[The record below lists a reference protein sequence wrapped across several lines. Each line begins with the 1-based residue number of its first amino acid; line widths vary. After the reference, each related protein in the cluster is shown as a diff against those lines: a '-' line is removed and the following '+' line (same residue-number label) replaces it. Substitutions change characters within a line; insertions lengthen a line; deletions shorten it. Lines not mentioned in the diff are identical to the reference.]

1 MPLQIGT
8 NLAGISDWS
17 TQYPFMDYLKN
28 SRSWI
33 TRGETVWGTNEES
46 KLNVDSNGWVKSL
59 SGGSFTS
66 VATFIPNDN
75 QGRRFVVLYEG
86 EGTIEYNFG
95 LKKDMAASSP
105 GRDVVYAT
113 PGESLYLGITKTDP
127 NGTGNYIRNMHVI
140 PEQYESTYTSQLFN
154 PDFLNSLKGYETLR
168 FMDQMVTNNSTQKE
182 WSDRPK
188 PGDFSYYSKGVPVE
202 VMVELANQ
210 TGIDPWFNIPHQA
223 TDEYVRNFS
232 QYVKTHLDPKLKVY
246 VEYSNETWNYQFQQA
261 HYALKQAEQAFPDPQ
276 IGIYDKQRL
285 WFGQRTGQITQIWDE
300 VYGAEKDRVVGVL
313 ATQAASSYTATKSLE
328 ALTQNGMT
336 PKEWGIDAVA
346 IAPYFG
352 LVPNSTESA
361 AQVESWTREA
371 DGGLN
376 KLFQELSEGGVM
388 QGGPPGGA
396 LQEASQFNKAYSQL
410 AQAQGLDLIA
420 YEGGQHLVGASGIE
434 NNQAITDLFIA
445 ANRDPRMGQLYAKYL
460 QQWGLDGGGVFAHY
474 TDVSNPNKW
483 GSWGAKESLY
493 QPNSPKAQ
501 VIRDL
506 LIDPVSGI
514 SPQANPDLSTILG
527 GQPVQIDVLAN
538 DIISDDV
545 TLKIFTQPSKGTVE
559 VLNNGTPANL
569 KDDFISY
576 TPNANASDKD
586 EFTYQLINS
595 KGTSSTAAVQL
606 TITPPPPSTN
616 STLRLEAESLE
627 LQGYQMEQNE
637 GSGAS
642 GGQQVSLKNTGY
654 TEGSIAG
661 QFTGAAGAYQVVVG
675 YYDENDGQSSATVTA
690 GGQSMQFTFDQD
702 LPSDW
707 TTPQSLTT
715 RTVLQQVDLKLG
727 DRFKIAAKMNQSE
740 FARFDYIEFVPVSL
754 AASFTDSLSG
764 LGENGVLTGDQKND
778 VLLGSDDDDIL
789 IGDLGNDD
797 LDGNGG
803 NDIIY
808 TGEGVDKSE
817 GGEGNDFI
825 DGGSGND
832 DLFGEQENGKPLL
845 KTAGNDIIYGGI
857 GDDNIFGDGA
867 TVGDVGSDD
876 ILNGGSGSDNLTG
889 GKGRD
894 YFMYENLPNGDV
906 DNIFDFSSAEADEI
920 VLNKFIFTSLN
931 GEIGSRLGITDFAVV
946 SSNSDVDKNA
956 AIIVYNS
963 SNGNLFYNPDGS
975 GIGGS
980 QQFAE
985 LINKALLSGKDFRID
1000 G

>member
-1 MPLQIGT
+1 MSSQDLNSQGSLPAASPMPLQIGT
-8 NLAGISDWS
+8 NLAGIADWS
-17 TQYPFMDYLKN
+17 TEYPFMDYLKN

-33 TRGETVWGTNEES
+33 TRGGTAVWDTEENS
-46 KLNVDSNGWVKSL
+46 KLNLDSDGWPKSL

-86 EGTIEYNFG
+86 EGTIEYSG

-105 GRDVVYAT
+105 GRDVVYAP
-113 PGESLYLGITKTDP
+113 PGDSLYLGITKTDP

-154 PDFLNSLKGYETLR
+154 PDFLDSLKGYKTLR
-168 FMDQMVTNNSTQKE
+168 FMDQMGTNNSTQKE

-188 PGDFSYYSKGVPVE
+188 PEDFSYYSKGVPVE

-246 VEYSNETWNYQFQQA
+246 VEFSNETWNYQFQQA
-261 HYALKQAEQAFPDPQ
+261 QYALKQGEQAFPDPQ
-276 IGIYDKQRL
+276 TSIYDKQRL
-285 WFGQRTGQITQIWDE
+285 WFGQRTGQITKIWDE

-313 ATQAASSYTATKSLE
+313 ATQAANTYTASKSLE

-352 LVPNSTESA
+352 IVPNSPESA

-376 KLFQELSEGGVM
+376 KLFQELSQGGVL

-410 AQAQGLDLIA
+410 AQAQGLQLLA

-445 ANRDPRMGQLYAKYL
+445 ANRDPRMGQLYAGYL
-460 QQWGLDGGGVFAHY
+460 QQWGLDGGGVFANF
-474 TDVSNPNKW
+474 TDVATPSKW
-483 GSWGAKESLY
+483 GSWGIKESLY

-501 VIRDL
+501 VVQDL

-514 SPQANPDLSTILG
+514 SPQANPDLLTILG
-527 GQPVQIDVLAN
+527 DRPVQIDVLAN
-538 DIISDDV
+538 DLISDDV
-545 TLKIFTQPSKGTVE
+545 TLKILTQPSKGQVE
-559 VLNNGTPANL
+559 VLDNGTPTNL

-576 TPNANASDKD
+576 TPDANASDKD
-586 EFTYQLINS
+586 EFTYQLVNS
-595 KGTSSTAAVQL
+595 KGASSTATVQL
-606 TITPPPPSTN
+606 TITPPSPPTS
-616 STLRLEAESLE
+616 STLRLEAENLE
-627 LQGYQMEQNE
+627 LQGYQVEQNE

-661 QFTGAAGAYQVVVG
+661 QFTGTAGAYQVVVG

-715 RTVLQQVDLKLG
+715 RTVLQQVDLKPG
-727 DRFKIAAKMNQSE
+727 DRFEIAAQMNQTE
-740 FARFDYIEFVPVSL
+740 FARFDYIEFVPVPPL
-754 AASFTDSLSG
+754 APASFTDSLSG
-764 LGENGVLTGDQKND
+764 IGENGVLTGDQKND
-778 VLLGSDDDDIL
+778 VLWGSDDQKIDGEADRDIL
-789 IGDLGNDD
+789 AGDAGQNSWSFATNPAEGDRT
-797 LDGNGG
+797 LDFNVSQLLQSM
-803 NDIIY
+803 
-808 TGEGVDKSE
+808 TGQPIEDY
-817 GGEGNDFI
+817 I
-825 DGGSGND
+825 
-832 DLFGEQENGKPLL
+832 
-845 KTAGNDIIYGGI
+845 
-857 GDDNIFGDGA
+857 
-867 TVGDVGSDD
+867 
-876 ILNGGSGSDNLTG
+876 NL
-889 GKGRD
+889 D
-894 YFMYENLPNGDV
+894 P
-906 DNIFDFSSAEADEI
+906 
-920 VLNKFIFTSLN
+920 
-931 GEIGSRLGITDFAVV
+931 
-946 SSNSDVDKNA
+946 NA
-956 AIIVYNS
+956 AIAPFVT
-963 SNGNLFYNPDGS
+963 
-975 GIGGS
+975 
-980 QQFAE
+980 
-985 LINKALLSGKDFRID
+985 
-1000 G
+1000 